1 MTTIDAVRDKVR
13 SKLLVEQCRV
23 IEVRP
28 HSARLIEIQV
38 ESVDGQILR
47 AVPGS
52 HVAVALDG
60 PTRSPLGAWR
70 RYTVM
75 TTGQAPNGGNSMS
88 WLAFVDGDRPGT
100 RFHRALRIGEPV
112 SIRIGRSE
120 PAIDALVQRCV
131 TGRSALTCVGDE
143 TAIGLFT
150 SLHSR
155 RIDKRAWLVV
165 GDEQD
170 AVIPEL
176 AADRVRSFG
185 SRPELIAALH
195 TDAAHH
201 SAMSFLVV
209 GEKSLVS
216 SVRSMVRKAGISSD
230 RIAARVYWAP
240 GKVGPE

>member
-1 MTTIDAVRDKVR
+1 MTRIDAVRDKVR

-23 IEVRP
+23 TEKRQ
-28 HSARLIEIQV
+28 HSTHLIEIRV
-38 ESVDGQILR
+38 EPVNGQRLP

-60 PTRSPLGAWR
+60 PTRSPMGAWR

-75 TTGQAPNGGNSMS
+75 TTGQAPDGGDSMS
-88 WLAFVDGDRPGT
+88 WLAFVEGDRPGT
-100 RFHRALRIGEPV
+100 RLHRALRIGEPV

-120 PAIDALVQRCV
+120 PAIDSLVRRCETEGSV
-131 TGRSALTCVGDE
+131 LTCVGDE
-143 TAIGLFT
+143 TAIGLFA
-150 SLHSR
+150 SMQSR
-155 RIDKRAWLVV
+155 GIDQHALLVV

-170 AVIPEL
+170 AVIPQL

-240 GKVGPE
+240 GKAGPE